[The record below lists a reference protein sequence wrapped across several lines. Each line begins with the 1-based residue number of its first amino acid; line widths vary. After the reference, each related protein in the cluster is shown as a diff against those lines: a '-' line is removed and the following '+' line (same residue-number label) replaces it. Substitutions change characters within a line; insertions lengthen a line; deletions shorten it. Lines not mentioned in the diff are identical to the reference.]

1 MEDSI
6 LSRSVHSVRS
16 IHIIEGADC
25 ARQTLLRRRPMEDT
39 VAPPRVQ
46 ARLNE
51 MFGAGTSAAA
61 AVQRIL
67 ADVQARGDAA
77 LQEYTARI
85 DGADLPNPEVPAD
98 ALATAYRDL
107 DPGLRQALEVTA
119 ERLRAFHQREQHP
132 SWLQWEGDGAL
143 GQMVRP
149 LRRVGLYVPGG
160 TASYPSSVLHTAVPA
175 RVAGVE
181 EIVVATPPA
190 RDGSISPVILAA
202 CAITGVHR
210 VYRMGGAQA
219 IAALAYGTQTIPR
232 VDKILGPGNLFVALA
247 KRAVAG
253 SVGIDQIAGPTETV
267 VVADDSADA
276 ALVAADLLAQSEHDP
291 LASAILITPS
301 LDLARRVQDMVTGQ
315 IAGLSRREI
324 AAASLQANGGIAVVE
339 SLAQALDLANE
350 YAPEHLCLAVRDP
363 WTWLPRVR
371 NAGGVFL
378 GDGMSEALGDY
389 AVGPSHV
396 MPTGGTARFASPLH
410 VGDFLKVTSIFGLS
424 QDQVA
429 RLTPPAAALAQAEG
443 LTAHVAAMNKR
454 ID

>member
-1 MEDSI
+1 MDELTAI
-6 LSRSVHSVRS
+6 RV
-16 IHIIEGADC
+16 IEGAAN
-25 ARQTLLRRRPMEDT
+25 ARQTILRRHPMEET
-39 VAPPRVQ
+39 AAPPRVQ
-46 ARLNE
+46 ARLDA
-51 MFGAGTSAAA
+51 MFGDGTTPAA

-67 ADVQARGDAA
+67 ADVQERGDAA
-77 LQEYTARI
+77 LHEYTLRI
-85 DGADLPNPEVPAD
+85 DGADLPNPEAPAE
-98 ALATAYRDL
+98 ALAAAHRDL
-107 DPGLRQALEVTA
+107 DPGLRQALEVAA

-132 SWLQWEGDGAL
+132 SWLHWEGDGAL

-160 TASYPSSVLHTAVPA
+160 TAAYPSTVLHTAVPA

-190 RDGSISPVILAA
+190 RDGSVSPVILAA
-202 CAITGVHR
+202 CHITGVNR
-210 VYRMGGAQA
+210 VLRMGGAQA
-219 IAALAYGTQTIPR
+219 IAALAFGTQTIPR
-232 VDKILGPGNLFVALA
+232 VDKILGPGNIFVALA

-267 VVADDSADA
+267 VVADESASP
-276 ALVAADLLAQSEHDP
+276 ALVAADLLAQAEHDP

-301 LDLARRVQDMVTGQ
+301 RELAGQ
-315 IAGLSRREI
+315 VHQQIGRQLQGLSRREI
-324 AAASLQANGGIAVVE
+324 AAASLAANGGIVVVE
-339 SLAQALDLANE
+339 SLDQALQLANE

-363 WTWLPRVR
+363 WNWLPRVR

-410 VGDFLKVTSIFGLS
+410 VGDFLKVTSIFGLGR
-424 QDQVA
+424 DQVV
-429 RLTPPAAALAQAEG
+429 RLTPPAAALAAAEG
-443 LTAHVAAMNKR
+443 LTAHVAAMDRR
-454 ID
+454 IT

>member
-1 MEDSI
+1 M
-6 LSRSVHSVRS
+6 SVEELMIRLV
-16 IHIIEGADC
+16 EGAAS
-25 ARQTLLRRRPMEDT
+25 ARLTILRRRPMEET
-39 VAPPRVQ
+39 AAPPQVQ
-46 ARLNE
+46 ARLDA
-51 MFGAGTSAAA
+51 MFGAGTTPAA
-61 AVQRIL
+61 AVLKIL

-77 LQEYTARI
+77 LHEFTLRI
-85 DGADLPNPEVPAD
+85 DGADLPNPEVPPE
-98 ALATAYRDL
+98 ALAAAYRDL
-107 DPGLRQALEVTA
+107 EPGLRQALETAA

-132 SWLQWEGDGAL
+132 SWLHWEGGGAL

-175 RVAGVE
+175 GVAGVE

-202 CAITGVHR
+202 CHIAGVHR

-219 IAALAYGTQTIPR
+219 IAALAFGTQTIAR
-232 VDKILGPGNLFVALA
+232 VDKILGPGNIFVALA

-267 VVADDSADA
+267 VIADESANPI
-276 ALVAADLLAQSEHDP
+276 LVAADLLAQAEHDP
-291 LASAILITPS
+291 MASAILITPS
-301 LDLARRVQDMVTGQ
+301 LELARQVQEQVALQLT
-315 IAGLSRREI
+315 GLSRRAI
-324 AAASLQANGGIAVVE
+324 ATASLTTNGGIAVVE
-339 SLAQALDLANE
+339 TLGEALELANE
-350 YAPEHLCLAVRDP
+350 YAPEHLCLAVHDP
-363 WTWLPRVR
+363 WNWLPRVR
-371 NAGGVFL
+371 GAGGVFL

-410 VGDFLKVTSIFGLS
+410 VGDFLKVTSIFGLGP
-424 QDQVA
+424 DLVA
-429 RLTPPAAALAQAEG
+429 RLTPPAAALAAAEG

-454 ID
+454 II